1 MGSLVISDRTFSQVQ
16 EMASTESSTGVMI
29 EGNYRRGKQINWCTA
44 SHHRRLCVK
53 QQASLR
59 ICSKSLNRFMMDKL
73 HTSTDCKMAGLTL
86 VVAPGW
92 SQHCHNTIQAYR
104 CLRHKS
110 AHLLVSP
117 RQQHTGVLAESL
129 ISIFYEGT
137 QRQALE
143 YLPRKSAAY
152 YINYSVSK

>member
-29 EGNYRRGKQINWCTA
+29 EGNYRRGKQINWFTA

-86 VVAPGW
+86 VVRSRLITTLPQHHPGLSLSEAQICTPAGFTKATAHRGAGW
-92 SQHCHNTIQAYR
+92 KFNFNILWRHSTPGSGVSATQKR
-104 CLRHKS
+104 CL
-110 AHLLVSP
+110 L
-117 RQQHTGVLAESL
+117 
-129 ISIFYEGT
+129 Y
-137 QRQALE
+137 
-143 YLPRKSAAY
+143 
-152 YINYSVSK
+152 